1 LLPEAGGQVVFLFED
16 FEEYEPTAWEKVMTK
31 EAVPGILSSARERLD
46 KAEPWDAT
54 AIEATLRGMLEELGL
69 GAAKGLQPLRVA
81 VTGSSV
87 SPPLFESM
95 EALGREKTLQR
106 LDRANALLAGTG

>member
-1 LLPEAGGQVVFLFED
+1 
-16 FEEYEPTAWEKVMTK
+16 
-31 EAVPGILSSARERLD
+31 LD

>member
-1 LLPEAGGQVVFLFED
+1 VVFLFED
-16 FEEYEPTAWEKVMTK
+16 FEEYDPTAWEKVMTK
-31 EAVPGILSSARERLD
+31 EGVPGILGSARDRLE
-46 KAEPWDAT
+46 KAEPWDANV
-54 AIEATLRGMLEELGL
+54 IETTLRGMLEELGL

-95 EALGREKTLQR
+95 EALGREKTLER
-106 LDRANALLAGTG
+106 LDRAASLLTGTG